1 MAQSR
6 IEVGVLDC
14 RGSTTSFIVGSVTD
28 LSCAYRPAGGGPA
41 EPYRAT
47 LRRAGVDLG
56 FNQQIV
62 VAWAVWAPS
71 SGNPRYD
78 LSGNYG
84 GAAASATVGVGV
96 GANALI
102 GGSGNTIALRQQLGG
117 RADTGLASVANH
129 DASLGLE
136 CARPPLIALRLDQQ
150 APSRG
155 SARRRFYL
163 AVMRPS
169 TPLCTLLRPRR

>member
-1 MAQSR
+1 MNRLSTVALAAVLVASASSAMAQSR
-6 IEVGVLDC
+6 IEVGVLEC

-28 LSCAYRPAGGGPA
+28 LGCTFKPAGGAPA

-71 SGNPRYD
+71 SGGRWD

-84 GAAASATVGVGV
+84 GAAASATVGVGI

-102 GGSGNTIALRQQLGG
+102 GGSGNTIALQPLSGQ
-117 RADTGLASVANH
+117 AQTGLSVA
-129 DASLGLE
+129 AGVAGLE
-136 CARPPLIALRLDQQ
+136 LR
-150 APSRG
+150 AGR
-155 SARRRFYL
+155 
-163 AVMRPS
+163 
-169 TPLCTLLRPRR
+169 

>member
-1 MAQSR
+1 MNRLSTVALATLLVASASSAISTSAMAQSR

-102 GGSGNTIALRQQLGG
+102 GGSGNTIALQPLSGQ
-117 RADTGLASVANH
+117 AQTGLSVA
-129 DASLGLE
+129 AGIAGLE
-136 CARPPLIALRLDQQ
+136 LR
-150 APSRG
+150 AGR
-155 SARRRFYL
+155 
-163 AVMRPS
+163 
-169 TPLCTLLRPRR
+169 

>member
-1 MAQSR
+1 MNRPSTVALATLLVASASSAISTSAMAQSR

-28 LSCAYRPAGGGPA
+28 LSCAYRPAGGGPV

-102 GGSGNTIALRQQLGG
+102 GGSGNTIALQPLSGQ
-117 RADTGLASVANH
+117 AQTGLSVA
-129 DASLGLE
+129 AGVAGLE
-136 CARPPLIALRLDQQ
+136 LR
-150 APSRG
+150 AGR
-155 SARRRFYL
+155 
-163 AVMRPS
+163 
-169 TPLCTLLRPRR
+169 